1 MKLLKL
7 KNIIVL
13 SLILVLSVLLLIF
26 FFGGL
31 KAQSFSSDN
40 AEFDLTGYVD
50 YSPYDGTG
58 NYLVEYNSAQE
69 ANEAVA
75 TLPANSYVKV
85 INEADG
91 VYTVTYKLNK
101 AKIVAQNSL
110 YTMFL
115 NEDTT
120 NVSVALN
127 SECTPTN
134 EKTEAGFTNYNK
146 TTCKTIF
153 NTALDTG
160 NSTDMKSNFILY
172 YIGSNDKLSG
182 TGFNTYSNSVLYND
196 LLYGTI
202 KRHYQI
208 KFDVENGIEIL
219 YEIGDF
225 TVINSFF
232 PEDFKRTD
240 MEDYFRGNLLFLI
253 NASKV
258 NQNIYEYSDTAY
270 TWSQECAAY
279 LEEKGLATVT
289 PVFDGETF
297 KDEEGN
303 PIPSRYNLTNILARD
318 DQDRV
323 LNKLK
328 MQAGV
333 DYNATNFGEEGAS
346 PCTANPFSNSYML
359 ANMFGSYYSLV
370 NTDGATTNPVTYN
383 TNYYLNVQNSSPTFN
398 LKANST
404 IPLQKLFEY
413 MYKVD
418 APSDRNY
425 FYINTTNISIT
436 EENVGDYPGYEVGQ
450 TYIKKIPVLYDEN
463 PYDEVDGVEVSVG
476 GYQARD
482 EEGKFLYTDDN
493 KPIQEV
499 FKKEYADVQNDLF
512 GNIVESNSPVFQIA
526 MRFTLTDKGLEA
538 NILND
543 SLREGKGS
551 SYKENGEF
559 TKYSHD
565 CYLGTIDV
573 LPYFTSNNSL
583 TSEGQIILPDGS
595 GAIMQFNS
603 PKDELGYTAYAKSI
617 YGGDQAFTFRNRTEN
632 MENEKM
638 MFGMYGFL
646 DKTAKKGVLAI
657 ADKGANQTSIYANFK
672 RADVASTMN
681 IAYFKAI
688 FRESETV
695 YAGTA
700 QTPFLKWSSEFI
712 NNDLT
717 YIYQF
722 MQQNDFIGN
731 DGKIQYVGLANK
743 YRDYLIEK
751 YEIYPKDYSNDNV
764 VHLNFL
770 GAFEKREIAMGFVYN
785 DEKHLTTFKQ
795 AKEIVQDLQQEGLSQ
810 LSVSY
815 TAWTKDEMEPGATAN
830 VRASNVLG
838 GNRGFVSFKEYLED
852 NNIVLYPEV
861 HVTSNKGYDFL
872 LGNLRYTAKSIGSTY
887 SSHRAYVLA
896 TGQPNST
903 IEPISMLSP
912 KFYESLARKYFN
924 SYDRFDI
931 DGAFFSDLGNMRVGD
946 YGSNKDNIFA
956 ENGMQYQI
964 GAMEYIASE
973 MDNVMLS
980 APFDYALK
988 YATFAVDVPLQ
999 SSLLGYYDYSIP
1011 FYQLVVSGLF
1021 DYTGPAVNYDSERSM
1036 DWYLL
1041 KALETGSNLNFM
1053 ISYEDTRKLLDTN
1066 YTMYYNAY
1074 YANWKSRILYM
1085 NNMINDA
1092 KIHQNAILVNH
1103 KILQDNVYR
1112 VEYSNGAVL
1121 VINYNNTV
1129 YYDEATAFSVRP
1141 NWFAVVQE
1149 GM

>member
-1 MKLLKL
+1 MKFLKL
-7 KNIIVL
+7 KNILAL
-13 SLILVLSVLLLIF
+13 SLILIISIFLLIF
-26 FFGGL
+26 FIGGL
-31 KAQSFSSDN
+31 KAQALQSN
-40 AEFDLTGYVD
+40 NLEFDLTGFVD

-58 NYLVEYNSAQE
+58 NYTVEYNSAAE
-69 ANEAVA
+69 ANAAVA
-75 TLPANSYVKV
+75 TLPTSSYVKV

-91 VYTVTYKLNK
+91 VYTVTFKLNK
-101 AKIVAQNSL
+101 ERIVAQNNK

-120 NVSVALN
+120 IISVAVN
-127 SECTPTN
+127 SECTPTV
-134 EKTEAGFTNYNK
+134 EQTEAGFINYK
-146 TTCKTIF
+146 KSTCKTIF

-208 KFDVENGIEIL
+208 KFDVENGVEIL

-240 MEDYFRGNLLFLI
+240 MEEYFRGNLLFLI

-258 NQNIYEYSDTAY
+258 NQNVYEYSDLAY
-270 TWSQECAAY
+270 TWSKECAAY

-289 PVFDGETF
+289 PIYEGETF
-297 KDEEGN
+297 TDDEGN
-303 PIPSRYNLTNILARD
+303 RVPSRYNLTNILARD
-318 DQDRV
+318 EQDRV

-333 DYNATNFGEEGAS
+333 DYNATDFGEEGAS

-370 NTDGATTNPVTYN
+370 NTDGATNNPVTYN

-413 MYKVD
+413 MYKTD
-418 APSDRNY
+418 QASDRNY
-425 FYINTTNISIT
+425 FYINTQNIAIT
-436 EENVGDYPGYEVGQ
+436 EANVDQYPGYEVGQ

-463 PYDEVDGVEVSVG
+463 PYDEVAGVEVPVG
-476 GYQARD
+476 GYQAKD
-482 EEGKFLYTDDN
+482 ELGHYLYDEDN

-499 FKKEYADVQNDLF
+499 FKKEYADVQNDLY
-512 GNIVESNSPVFQIA
+512 GNVVESNSPVFQIA
-526 MRFTLTDKGLEA
+526 LRFVLSDQGLEST
-538 NILND
+538 ILNN

-551 SYKENGEF
+551 DYQEDGKF

-617 YGGDQAFTFRNRTEN
+617 YGNDQAFTFRTATET
-632 MENEKM
+632 MENKKM
-638 MFGMYGFL
+638 MFSMYGFL
-646 DKTAKKGVLAI
+646 DKTSKKGVLAI
-657 ADKGANQTSIYANFK
+657 ADQGANQTSIYANFK

-681 IAYFKAI
+681 IANFKAI
-688 FRESETV
+688 FREQETV

-700 QTPFLKWSSEFI
+700 QTPFLKWSKEFI
-712 NNDLT
+712 NNDLK
-717 YIYQF
+717 YLYQF
-722 MQQNDFIGN
+722 LLPNEFIGN
-731 DGKIQYVGLANK
+731 DGKIQYVSLANK
-743 YRDYLIEK
+743 YRDYLIAK
-751 YEIYPKDYSNDNV
+751 YGLVPKDMTNDNV
-764 VHLNFL
+764 VNLNFL
-770 GAFEKREIAMGFVYN
+770 GAFEKREIALGFVYN
-785 DEKHLTTFKQ
+785 DEKSLTTFKQ
-795 AKEIVQDLQQEGLSQ
+795 AREIVDDLMQEGVSS
-810 LSVSY
+810 LSVVY
-815 TAWTKDEMEPGATAN
+815 TAWTNDEMEPAATSS
-830 VRASNVLG
+830 VKASGILG
-838 GNRGFVSFKEYLED
+838 RDRGFRSFNEYLKD
-852 NNIVLYPEV
+852 NNINLYPQV
-861 HVTSNKGYDFL
+861 NITSNKGYDFL

-887 SSHRAYVLA
+887 ASHRAYVLA
-896 TGQPNST
+896 TGAPNTT

-912 KFYESLARKYFN
+912 KFYESLARKFFN
-924 SYDRFDI
+924 SYDRFNI
-931 DGAFFSDLGNMRVGD
+931 DGAFFSDIGNMRLGD
-946 YGSNKDNIFA
+946 YGTKNSIFA
-956 ENGMQYQI
+956 ENGMSYQI
-964 GAMEYIASE
+964 NTMEYLASE

-988 YATFAVDVPLQ
+988 YATFAVDVPLE

-1021 DYTGPAVNYDSERSM
+1021 DYAGPAVNNDSERSM
-1036 DWYLL
+1036 KWYLL

-1053 ISYEDTRKLLDTN
+1053 ISYEDTRNLLDTN

-1074 YANWKSRILYM
+1074 YANWKSNILYM
-1085 NNMINDA
+1085 NEILNQA
-1092 KIHQNAILVNH
+1092 KIHYNAILVGH
-1103 KILQDNVYR
+1103 KILQDNVYQ
-1112 VEYSNGAVL
+1112 VEYSNGAIL
-1121 VINYNNTV
+1121 VINYNNTI
-1129 YYDEATAFSVRP
+1129 YYDALNGFSVRP
-1141 NWFAVVQE
+1141 NWFTIVQE